1 MREIDEADIDIVAG
15 EARAKV
21 TRLNGEADAQVTR
34 LKGEAQAS
42 VIRATG
48 EAEAEA
54 MRLKAS
60 AYQSYNEAAMLDRI
74 VSSLPELVSAM
85 IAVRP
90 ATAIAA
96 TLPPHPC
103 GGSVIV
109 TTNVVRIRTRTSP

>member
-1 MREIDEADIDIVAG
+1 MMVTAATASRSASMTNATPSSPSEEMGFATAAATTASSTSPMASRTRPG
-15 EARAKV
+15 RA
-21 TRLNGEADAQVTR
+21 
-34 LKGEAQAS
+34 
-42 VIRATG
+42 
-48 EAEAEA
+48 
-54 MRLKAS
+54 
-60 AYQSYNEAAMLDRI
+60 
-74 VSSLPELVSAM
+74 PELVSAM